1 MTKTIQRTPSLKS
14 QIQVLEEERQQ
25 TQRALDALYRIG
37 LACRGQSDPFKLLT
51 TIYTELGTVW
61 AFDACYIVLFDQHDN
76 RICRLAM
83 MVDEGQIEFS
93 EGDPVGK
100 VTGYMVEHRKP
111 LLFGDIVGELSKIGL
126 PELMSFG
133 TGKPSRGWMGVPL
146 LFGQDALGAISLQ
159 SYTVGAFR
167 QADIELL
174 SRLAN
179 SMSVALENATLSQRQ
194 AELTRS
200 LAEQVELRNADLFV
214 ISDIAAM
221 LTQTQP
227 LPDMFGMALDFI
239 LDLMTLDA
247 GAVAASAVD
256 EWATLA
262 QRNLAGAGLPAT
274 LSGSEALFAEVR
286 RTNTPCSIDQ
296 RDSRWPIPPALQ
308 HLQTILLVPL
318 RRGSAVTGALLVG
331 SFAARTLKAEEIE
344 LLQVVG
350 NQLALALEHGHILE
364 QQQRQIAELEALS
377 HISYAASRAL
387 SPSTLLRELDT
398 ALRSFLPIDVFYM
411 AIYDPDR
418 NVLTDSVAI
427 EAEEEARYISEETT
441 PRPGSFTEWV
451 LRHRETLFLVNV
463 SEEIRLF
470 PEIVRRTVM
479 GLPSETWLG
488 VPMLDSNE
496 RPLGVISIQSYQP
509 YAFTERDC
517 MFLQSVASQVSL
529 HILNVQL
536 FQQRERQVAEL
547 NALQRISELVSST
560 LDISL
565 MIASIDEVLTS
576 FLGVDAFFVVL
587 YSHETNAIEGLYV
600 LERGAVQYY
609 EAMIGKAL
617 PENTPTAWVLGH
629 GQPLRFNDIEIEI
642 AQYPELQT
650 IRLTEAGARSWL
662 GVPLISHAGV
672 PLGVLTVQSYQPNH
686 FLPRDELFML
696 QVARQLTLATQNA
709 RLFAQRERQLAEL
722 DALQRITEL
731 VSSTLDMQQ
740 MLPSIDVVLRDFL
753 QADAFQVVIYDPDR
767 DRVEY
772 AVVLEEGVPVQTHT
786 IGRQMPPGTLV
797 GWTLQHTQPLRIAN
811 IYTDWQRYEHVDQPS
826 PPVDGQ
832 AKPSWLSV
840 PLLEAP
846 GRPLGVLAVRSYAEE
861 AFGVSDE
868 RFLLNVGRQLAL
880 NVRNA
885 RLYAAE
891 QTSHR
896 TAETLREIARVLN
909 TTFNPAEVLLLI
921 LHELKKVIHYD
932 SASVML
938 PSSNVLRIVARQS
951 DHEDD
956 DGRWRDLQFSLDD
969 RSGAGRV
976 MLKREPIIIN
986 DTLGE
991 GAWKPSPMANV
1002 VRSWIGVP
1010 LISKGTVLGV
1020 LNINSLLPNRFSPY
1034 DAEIALTF
1042 ANQAATA
1049 LEHARLY
1056 QESVT
1061 RFEQE
1066 LEIAHRIQSN
1076 LFPRSLPSIPGISLA
1091 ALCLPARET
1100 GGDFYDVLELR
1111 SGHWGLMI
1119 GDASGKSIPG
1129 AMLMAVARSITRSEA
1144 RDHEIPEI
1152 VMRETNG
1159 WVAQDV
1165 PPHTF
1170 VALAYATLDTAG
1182 RTLALANAGQLDP
1195 LVLRA
1200 DGSLEYL
1207 TAPGPHL
1214 PLGILPDTPYEQA
1227 TFTLNAHD
1235 LVLFYTDGVV
1245 EAQTAG
1251 GEMWGF
1257 ERLEQLLL
1265 AFGHQLSPDEL
1276 IATVLA
1282 AIDRFIEHHPQ
1293 HDDITLV
1300 VLQVDG

>member
-1 MTKTIQRTPSLKS
+1 MTRTIQRTPSLKS
-14 QIQVLEEERQQ
+14 QIQALEEERQQ

-37 LACRGQSDPFKLLT
+37 LACRGQSDPYQLLS
-51 TIYTELGTVW
+51 TIYAELRTVW
-61 AFDACYIVLFDQHDN
+61 VFDACFIALFDPEN
-76 RICRLAM
+76 SSAYRLAM
-83 MVDEGQIEFS
+83 LVDEGQIEFS
-93 EGDPVGK
+93 EHDPVGHI
-100 VTGYMVEHRKP
+100 TGYMVEHRTP
-111 LLFGDIVGELSKIGL
+111 LLFSDILTERTRIGL
-126 PELMSFG
+126 PEATRFG
-133 TGKPSRGWMGVPL
+133 TDKPSRGWMGVPL
-146 LFGQDALGAISLQ
+146 LFGHDALGVISLQ

-167 QADIELL
+167 QPDLELL

-179 SMSVALENATLSQRQ
+179 SMSVALENATLSHRQ

-200 LAEQVELRNADLFV
+200 LAAQVELRNADLFV

-239 LDLMTLDA
+239 LDLMSLDA
-247 GAVAASAVD
+247 GAVAALAAD
-256 EWATLA
+256 EWTTLA
-262 QRNLAGAGLPAT
+262 QRNLGAGGLPAT
-274 LSGSEALFAEVR
+274 LSASEPPFAEVMR
-286 RTNTPCSIDQ
+286 SNTACIVEQS
-296 RDSRWPIPPALQ
+296 DSRLPVLPALQ
-308 HLQTILLVPL
+308 PLATLLLIPL
-318 RRGSAVTGALLVG
+318 RRGNAVTGTLLVG
-331 SFAARTLKAEEIE
+331 SFVARIFKGAEIE

-364 QQQRQIAELEALS
+364 QQQRQIAELEAMS

-387 SPSTLLRELDT
+387 DPSTLLRELDT

-427 EAEEEARYISEETT
+427 EAEEAAHYISEDTP

-451 LRHRETLFLVNV
+451 LRHRETLFLVNI
-463 SEEIRLF
+463 SQEIHLF
-470 PEIVRRTVM
+470 PEIVRRTVI
-479 GLPSETWLG
+479 GLPVETWMG
-488 VPMLDSNE
+488 VPMLDRSE
-496 RPLGVISIQSYQP
+496 RPLGVISIQNYLP
-509 YAFTERDC
+509 NAFTERDC

-529 HILNVQL
+529 HVLNVQL

-560 LDISL
+560 LDMGL
-565 MIASIDEVLTS
+565 MIESIDEVLTS

-587 YSHETNAIEGLYV
+587 YNHESKTIEGLHV
-600 LERGAVQYY
+600 LERGEVQRYD
-609 EAMIGKAL
+609 AMIGK
-617 PENTPTAWVLGH
+617 PMPSRTPTAWVLTT

-642 AQYPELQT
+642 AQYPELET
-650 IRLTEAGARSWL
+650 IRLTEEGARSWL
-662 GVPLISHAGV
+662 GVPLISHAGI

-696 QVARQLTLATQNA
+696 QVGRQLTLATQNA

-786 IGRQMPPGTLV
+786 VDRQLPPGTLV
-797 GWTLQHTQPLRIAN
+797 GWTLRHAQPLRIAN
-811 IYTDWQRYEHVDQPS
+811 IYTDWHLYDDVEQPQL
-826 PPVDGQ
+826 PQ
-832 AKPSWLSV
+832 IRHRKPSWLSV
-840 PLLEAP
+840 PLLESP
-846 GRPLGVLAVRSYAEE
+846 TRPLGVLAVRSYAED
-861 AFGVSDE
+861 AFGTSDE

-909 TTFNPAEVLLLI
+909 TTFNPAEVLMLI

-951 DHEDD
+951 DHDND
-956 DGRWRDLQFSLDD
+956 DGRWRDLQFALDGG
-969 RSGAGRV
+969 SGAGRV
-976 MLKREPIIIN
+976 MLKHTPIIIN

-1020 LNINSLLPNRFSPY
+1020 LNINSLLPNRFSQY

-1091 ALCLPARET
+1091 AVCLPARET
-1100 GGDFYDVLELR
+1100 GGDFYDMVELR
-1111 SGHWGLMI
+1111 SGHWALMV

-1170 VALAYATLDTAG
+1170 VA
-1182 RTLALANAGQLDP
+1182 
-1195 LVLRA
+1195 
-1200 DGSLEYL
+1200 
-1207 TAPGPHL
+1207 
-1214 PLGILPDTPYEQA
+1214 
-1227 TFTLNAHD
+1227 
-1235 LVLFYTDGVV
+1235 
-1245 EAQTAG
+1245 
-1251 GEMWGF
+1251 
-1257 ERLEQLLL
+1257 
-1265 AFGHQLSPDEL
+1265 
-1276 IATVLA
+1276 
-1282 AIDRFIEHHPQ
+1282 
-1293 HDDITLV
+1293 
-1300 VLQVDG
+1300 

>member
-1 MTKTIQRTPSLKS
+1 
-14 QIQVLEEERQQ
+14 V
-25 TQRALDALYRIG
+25 
-37 LACRGQSDPFKLLT
+37 
-51 TIYTELGTVW
+51 V
-61 AFDACYIVLFDQHDN
+61 
-76 RICRLAM
+76 
-83 MVDEGQIEFS
+83 EFS
-93 EGDPVGK
+93 EHDPIGQI
-100 VTGYMVEHRKP
+100 TGYMVQHRTP
-111 LLFGDIVGELSKIGL
+111 LLFSDIVIERSKIGL
-126 PELMSFG
+126 ESTRFG
-133 TGKPSRGWMGVPL
+133 SDKPSHGWMGVPL
-146 LFGQDALGAISLQ
+146 LFGQDALGVISLQ
-159 SYTVGAFR
+159 SYTVGAFV
-167 QADIELL
+167 QTDLDLL

-179 SMSVALENATLSQRQ
+179 SMSVALENATLSHRQ

-200 LAEQVELRNADLFV
+200 LAEQVDLRNADLFV

-227 LPDMFGMALDFI
+227 LPDMFGMALDFL
-239 LDLMTLDA
+239 LDLMLLDA
-247 GAVAASAVD
+247 GAVAAYAAD
-256 EWATLA
+256 DWATLA
-262 QRNLAGAGLPAT
+262 QRNLGGAEFPAAP
-274 LSGSEALFAEVR
+274 SGSESIFAEVA
-286 RTNTPCSIDQ
+286 RTNATRIIDAHQ
-296 RDSRWPIPPALQ
+296 NHPSWPILPTPRQLE
-308 HLQTILLVPL
+308 TILMIPL
-318 RRGSAVTGALLVG
+318 RRGNAVTGTLLVG
-331 SFAARTLKAEEIE
+331 SFAPRIFKTEEIE

-387 SPSTLLRELDT
+387 SPATLLRELDT
-398 ALRSFLPIDVFYM
+398 ALRTFLPIDVFYM
-411 AIYDPDR
+411 AIYDADR

-427 EAEEEARYISEETT
+427 EADQEARFISEETV

-451 LRHRETLFLVNV
+451 LRNRETLFLVHV

-470 PEIVRRTVM
+470 PDIVRRTVM
-479 GLPSETWLG
+479 GLPSESWMG

-496 RPLGVISIQSYQP
+496 RPLGVISIQNYAP

-517 MFLQSVASQVSL
+517 IFLQSVASQVSL

-560 LDISL
+560 LDVSL
-565 MIASIDEVLTS
+565 MIESIDEVLTS

-587 YSHETNAIEGLYV
+587 YSHESSLVQGLYV
-600 LERGAVQYY
+600 LERGQVQHYD
-609 EAMIGKAL
+609 AMIGKPL
-617 PENTPTAWVLGH
+617 PSRTPTAWVIKH
-629 GQPLRFNDIEIEI
+629 GQPLRFNDIEVDIER
-642 AQYPELQT
+642 YPELQT
-650 IRLTEAGARSWL
+650 IRLTEEGARSWL
-662 GVPLISHAGV
+662 GVPLMSHAGV

-709 RLFAQRERQLAEL
+709 GLFAQRERQLAEL

-772 AVVLEEGVPVQTHT
+772 AVVLEEGVGVKTHT
-786 IGRQMPPGTLV
+786 IGRQLPPGTLI
-797 GWTLQHTQPLRIAN
+797 GWTLRNARPLRIAN
-811 IYTDWQRYEHVDQPS
+811 IYTDWQQYDGVEQPHCPPYEHR
-826 PPVDGQ
+826 
-832 AKPSWLSV
+832 KPSWLSV
-840 PLLEAP
+840 PLLETP
-846 GRPLGVLAVRSYAEE
+846 ERPLGVLAVRSYGEE
-861 AFGVSDE
+861 AFGPSDE

-938 PSSNVLRIVARQS
+938 PSNNVLRIVARQS
-951 DHEDD
+951 DHDND
-956 DGRWRDLQFSLDD
+956 DGRWRDLQFALEDG
-969 RSGAGRV
+969 SGAGRV

-1010 LISKGTVLGV
+1010 LISKGIVLGV

-1076 LFPRSLPSIPGISLA
+1076 LFPRSLPTIPGISLA

-1111 SGHWGLMI
+1111 SGHWGLMV

-1182 RTLALANAGQLDP
+1182 RTLSLANAGQLDP

-1214 PLGILPDTPYEQA
+1214 PLGILPDTPYEKA
-1227 TFTLNAHD
+1227 TFSLNPRD

-1245 EAQTAG
+1245 EAQTAS

-1257 ERLEQLLL
+1257 DRLEQLVQER
-1265 AFGHQLSPDEL
+1265 GHQLSPDEL
-1276 IATVLA
+1276 IATVIAEINLF
-1282 AIDRFIEHHPQ
+1282 IDNHPQ

-1300 VLQVDG
+1300 VLRVDE